1 MEHKTLYD
9 LLKTLQI
16 PVAYD
21 HFNSDK
27 NVNPPYV
34 VYREIAPD
42 TFKAEDI
49 TYFRPYNYEIQLVTS
64 IKNPT
69 LEQTIENL
77 FTTNKIPYDKN
88 DEIWDDDEKIYRN
101 FYEI

>member
-1 MEHKTLYD
+1 MEHKTIYD
-9 LLKTLQI
+9 LLKTLDI

-27 NVNPPYV
+27 TINPPFV

-49 TYFRPYNYEIQLVTS
+49 TFFRPYDYEIELVTA

-69 LEQTIENL
+69 LEATIENL
-77 FTTNKIPYDKN
+77 FTTNGIPYNKE
-88 DEIWDDDEKIYRN
+88 DEVWDDDEKIYHN